1 MTADAKEPR
10 TTDPRT
16 ELNKIAKLL
25 AEDLF
30 NTPDDELLQEAVKD
44 ASLKAA
50 GITAMNAYQKAVQAV
65 GAKKLQAARAAMI
78 FAANKAIPES
88 SSIDAQ
94 TAHKIIAKLT
104 AANDS
109 QLTLAAR
116 NLNNIS
122 DEEAIEL
129 VMELVELGVIDKD
142 VKF

>member
-1 MTADAKEPR
+1 MAADAKEPR
-10 TTDPRT
+10 ATDPRT

-30 NTPDDELLQEAVKD
+30 NTSDDELLQEAAKD

-50 GITAMNAYQKAVQAV
+50 GVTAMNAYQKAVQAV
-65 GAKKLQAARAAMI
+65 GAKRLQTARAAMI
-78 FAANKAIPES
+78 SAANKPIPES

-129 VMELVELGVIDKD
+129 IMELVELGVIDKD